1 MDWRHHFGLFWW
13 DIPKTYEKLKRQLT
27 KEVVGNTKLKK
38 LNSKILDK
46 TALILILF
54 QNPLRI
60 DTIRV
65 HLIKIFR
72 EKVIKEQPQNLLQLF
87 TYSFSKITI
96 LTAFLKKEDL

>member
-1 MDWRHHFGLFWW
+1 M
-13 DIPKTYEKLKRQLT
+13 KRQLA

-60 DTIRV
+60 DTVRV

-87 TYSFSKITI
+87 IYSFSKITT